1 MEAITSVDDAQRETL
16 RRLLA
21 DIETADGISP
31 LNESGELII
40 AGQRPGLVIVAE
52 HGFALLDPREGT
64 TMLGVHPQHRRQGI
78 GSALLAE
85 ALRHDPTTAVWAFG
99 TRPGATELCAR
110 HGLSPQRE
118 LLKMARSLDPALSP
132 AEAPGYEIAGYQVGD
147 AEDVVA
153 INKIAF
159 AHHPE
164 QGLLTV
170 EEFHQLTAQPWF
182 SAAGLLVAKRDGHA
196 AGFHWTKHHGE
207 GVGEVYV
214 LAVHPEHGGS
224 GLGRTLLEAG
234 LAHLSREGDHTVELY
249 VEADQPRV
257 VEIYRKAGFSITRVD
272 TNFTAE
278 EAA

>member
-132 AEAPGYEIAGYQVGD
+132 PKPQATRSP
-147 AEDVVA
+147 A
-153 INKIAF
+153 IR
-159 AHHPE
+159 
-164 QGLLTV
+164 
-170 EEFHQLTAQPWF
+170 
-182 SAAGLLVAKRDGHA
+182 SA
-196 AGFHWTKHHGE
+196 T
-207 GVGEVYV
+207 
-214 LAVHPEHGGS
+214 P
-224 GLGRTLLEAG
+224 RT
-234 LAHLSREGDHTVELY
+234 SWR
-249 VEADQPRV
+249 
-257 VEIYRKAGFSITRVD
+257 STRSPSPTTRSKVC
-272 TNFTAE
+272 
-278 EAA
+278 